1 MKAEKLR
8 EKDQSQLLA
17 DLAALRLELKN
28 LRFQKVKGELKNTH
42 KIKATKKDIA
52 RILTVWGEKK

>member
-8 EKDQSQLLA
+8 EKDRDQLLA
-17 DLAALRLELKN
+17 DVAALRLELKN